1 MARSKPLKI
10 IVISRVLLGEG
21 GLSRAPNYVNSL
33 RVMDLARLVVGAH
46 RKRCAEQLGQCR
58 RGRARRGCVD
68 FSGTSGGGAVAGER
82 PVKNRRYR
90 SEASGMAVVYDGER
104 VGGFVKRPLKR
115 EVLRYEYFHSISAEF
130 T

>member
-58 RGRARRGCVD
+58 RGSCVD

-90 SEASGMAVVYDGER
+90 SEASGLAVVYDGER

-115 EVLRYEYFHSISAEF
+115 EVLRYEFFHSISAEF